1 MQPSVTQTIRR
12 YADFINDWF
21 VLGDAQAYIVSYP
34 KSGRTWLRTLVG
46 KALCDHYGLSEDLLL
61 DTYNLTGQAGVLKT
75 RFIHNRTHLLVGL
88 DYRRL
93 PRRKPGFRR
102 RKVALLIRDP
112 RDLMVS
118 CYFQATKRI
127 NVFHGSISEFI
138 RSDKYGIKK
147 YAHFVNTWY
156 ANQLVPRD
164 FLLLAYED
172 IHADAHGVLR
182 QLLVFLGARDV
193 SDSTLDAAVTYASF
207 DSMKKLEASDRFDS
221 EKLRPADSRD
231 PDSYKVRKG
240 KVGGYKADLS
250 EDDVAYINGVVAQV
264 GCPFLEPYYSPDNST
279 A

>member
-1 MQPSVTQTIRR
+1 MQTSITQKMQR
-12 YADFINDWF
+12 YTGFIKDWF

-34 KSGRTWLRTLVG
+34 KSGRTWLRALVG

-75 RFIHNRTHLLVGL
+75 RFIHDRTDLLVGL
-88 DYRRL
+88 HYRRL

-102 RKVALLIRDP
+102 RKVALLLRDP

-138 RSDKYGIKK
+138 RSDRYGIRK

-164 FLLLAYED
+164 FLLLTYED
-172 IHADAHGVLR
+172 IHADPHGVLC
-182 QLLVFLGARDV
+182 QLLAFLGAPDV
-193 SDSTLDAAVTYASF
+193 SDSTLEAAVAYASF
-207 DSMKKLEASDRFDS
+207 DSMKKLEAKDRFDS
-221 EKLRPADSRD
+221 DKLRPADSGD
-231 PDSYKVRKG
+231 PESYKVRKG
-240 KVGGYKADLS
+240 KVGGYKAYLS
-250 EDDVAYINGVVAQV
+250 EDDVATINGIVAQV
-264 GCPFLEPYYSPDNST
+264 GCPFLESYYPPDNAT